1 MASLKALGLAKHTYE
16 AQLKF
21 IEEVSK
27 YVKHIRESVEKMIAE
42 SDKAHHIQDTT
53 KRAQAFCNKVR
64 PLFEQIRNSS
74 DALEFII
81 EDELWKLPK
90 YRELLF
96 IK

>member
-1 MASLKALGLAKHTYE
+1 ASLKALGLSKASYE

-21 IEEVSK
+21 IEEISK
-27 YVKHIRESVEKMIAE
+27 YVKHIRESVEKLLAE
-42 SDKAHHIQDTT
+42 NDKAHHIADTH
-53 KRAQAFCNKVR
+53 KRALAFCHKVK
-64 PLFEQIRNSS
+64 PLFDEIRRSS